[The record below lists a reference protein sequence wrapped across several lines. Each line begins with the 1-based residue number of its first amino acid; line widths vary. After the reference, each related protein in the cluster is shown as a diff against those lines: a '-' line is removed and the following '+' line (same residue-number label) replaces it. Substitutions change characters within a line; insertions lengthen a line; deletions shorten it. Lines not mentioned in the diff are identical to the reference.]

1 MEHIFMKSE
10 KILIAI
16 VVGHHEK
23 DQGAENK
30 SFNLTEY
37 KYNLEIAEL
46 IIADLSKDFET
57 TLIFNKEL
65 SQLPKAINET
75 NAKVCINLHCNA
87 FNRIAS
93 GTETL
98 YYHTSSKGK
107 ALATYVQNRVLDALD
122 LRDRG
127 VKSIESGDRGG
138 YVLRKTTMPCIITEP
153 AFIDNDVDC
162 IILMDNKVQLAKAI
176 ADGIRDYLA

>member
-1 MEHIFMKSE
+1 MKD
-10 KILIAI
+10 KKVLVAI
-16 VVGHHEK
+16 SVGHHEK

-30 SFNLTEY
+30 SFQLTEY
-37 KYNLEIAEL
+37 KYNLEVADL
-46 IIADLSKDFET
+46 IVKNLSKDFET
-57 TLIFNKEL
+57 VLIFNKEL

-75 NAKVCINLHCNA
+75 NADLCVSLHCNA

-98 YYHTSSKGK
+98 YYHSSTKGK
-107 ALATYVQNRVLDALD
+107 RLASLVQERVLDALE

-127 VKSIESGDRGG
+127 IKPLENNDRGG
-138 YVLRKTTMPCIITEP
+138 YLLRKTTMPCIITEP

-162 IILMDNKVQLAKAI
+162 IVLMDNKQKLADAI
-176 ADGIRDYLA
+176 SEGIRDFTR